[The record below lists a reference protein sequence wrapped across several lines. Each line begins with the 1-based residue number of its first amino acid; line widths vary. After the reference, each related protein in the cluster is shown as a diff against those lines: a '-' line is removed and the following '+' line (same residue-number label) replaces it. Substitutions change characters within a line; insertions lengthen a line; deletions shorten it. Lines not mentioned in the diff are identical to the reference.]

1 MLAEPERTRWDLNFR
16 AFRFP
21 VRIHPFF
28 WIGTVLFGS
37 SALDAFGV
45 AYLLAWVA
53 IVFVS
58 ILIHELGHAFA
69 FRWFGSDSHV
79 VLHAF
84 GGLAIPWS
92 AVRGRWKRIVVALA
106 GPFAGFLLFGI
117 LVGSNFFFHWVTD
130 ESPFLLQWVFLQ
142 LVFVNL
148 WWGLINL
155 LPVWPLDGGQV
166 CEEVCSYF
174 SPRNGRRL
182 ALQISIAVAGAF
194 CVYSLVCI
202 MSVRQ
207 GTDWLDALPWWIP
220 RGSLWTAFLFGLL
233 AVQSYQVLDRMKWH
247 ESNWDR

>member
-92 AVRGRWKRIVVALA
+92 AVRGRWKRIVVSLA
-106 GPFAGFLLFGI
+106 GPFAGFLLYGI
-117 LVGSNFFFHWVTD
+117 VYGSNYFFPWATREDPLFQRWLYD
-130 ESPFLLQWVFLQ
+130 A

-148 WWGLINL
+148 LWGLVNL

-166 CEEVCSYF
+166 CEEVCSSF

-194 CVYSLVCI
+194 CLYSIACM
-202 MSVRQ
+202 MSERQ
-207 GTDWLDALPWWIP
+207 GADWLDAIP
-220 RGSLWTAFLFGLL
+220 PQFRGSLWTAFLFGLL